1 MARMRYGTNRQLEEQ
16 ADAILRQSLKGVTA
30 HADKKDILTPWKQQ
44 DRVSREVYVASGIP
58 DPAIRRGIFGRAYNP
73 VQRHLNSRE
82 GVSPPLRIAA
92 VDMDTLQSHVER
104 HSVLRDEVPLGR
116 SPIEEFD
123 SVEDVDR

>member
-1 MARMRYGTNRQLEEQ
+1 MARMRHGVNRQLEEQ

-44 DRVSREVYVASGIP
+44 DRLAREVYVSSGIP

-82 GVSPPLRIAA
+82 GVAPPLRNLAA
-92 VDMDTLQSHVER
+92 IDMDTLQSHVER
-104 HSVLRDEVPLGR
+104 HSLYRDDAPFR
-116 SPIEEFD
+116 SPSEEFDPIEE
-123 SVEDVDR
+123 